1 MSKKIET
8 IYVCSKCEAQFSK
21 WVGRCNECGT
31 WGSVEVQN
39 SKLKIKSLNSEMPIG
54 KVVDFEKIEKKEMI
68 RIKTGIEEFDRV
80 LGGGIV
86 PGSLILLGGEPGIGK
101 STLVLQLVDKIGNQ
115 KLKTCNEF
123 VESIENQ
130 KLKIENC
137 ILYVSGEESAEQIK
151 LRMDRLDI
159 QSKALQFLGE
169 TDIEIICATIEKHKP
184 QIVIIDSIQ
193 TMSFSELPSEAGSIN
208 QVRVCTVKLL
218 EVAKKNNI
226 SIFIVGHVTKE
237 GVVAGPKT
245 LEHLVDTVLYLE
257 GDQFHLFRLLRTAKN
272 RFGSTNE
279 VGVFE
284 MKEKGLIEV
293 QNPSKEFLSQRT
305 KAETGSIVTSTMEG
319 SRAFLIEVQ
328 ALVSKTVFGYPQRRA
343 SGFDLNRLQLLA
355 TVLTRRCKCN
365 LGNQDV
371 YLNIAGGIKIEE
383 PAIDLAVC
391 LAIVSAFKNKPIDS
405 NLVAFGEVGLGGEI
419 RNVGQ
424 IDKRIIE
431 AKKLGFK
438 KIIIPQTN
446 TKFSDQDIQIISVK
460 NLNEAIEAN
469 FKYDKVDFQR

>member
-1 MSKKIET
+1 MPNKKNET
-8 IYVCSKCEAQFSK
+8 IYVCSKCEAQFFK
-21 WVGRCNECGT
+21 WVGRCNECGA
-31 WGSVEVQN
+31 WGTIEAQN
-39 SKLKIKSLNSEMPIG
+39 AKCKIQNNKSQAEIG
-54 KVVDFEKIEKKEMI
+54 NVMDFSKIEGKEII

-101 STLVLQLVDKIGNQ
+101 STLVLQIIEKCQVSSVNCQ
-115 KLKTCNEF
+115 MSN
-123 VESIENQ
+123 VRQMSIVKGQ
-130 KLKIENC
+130 MLIF
-137 ILYVSGEESAEQIK
+137 YVSGEESAEQIK
-151 LRMDRLDI
+151 LRMDRLEI
-159 QSKALQFLGE
+159 KSNSLQFLGE
-169 TDIEIICATIEKHKP
+169 TDIEIICATLEKHKP
-184 QIVIIDSIQ
+184 QIAIIDSIQ
-193 TMSFSELPSEAGSIN
+193 TMHFSELPSEAGSIN

-218 EVAKKNNI
+218 ETAKKNNI

-257 GDQFHLFRLLRTAKN
+257 GDQFHYFRLLRTVKN

-293 QNPSKEFLSQRT
+293 KNPSKEFLSQRT
-305 KAETGSIVTSTMEG
+305 KEEAGSIVTATMEG
-319 SRAFLIEVQ
+319 SRVFLIEVQ
-328 ALVSKTVFGYPQRRA
+328 ALVSKTIFGYPQRRT
-343 SGFDLNRLQLLA
+343 SGFDINRLQLLA
-355 TVLTRRCKCN
+355 TVLTRRCKLG
-365 LGNQDV
+365 LGNQDI
-371 YLNIAGGIKIEE
+371 YLNIAGGIKVEE

-391 LAIVSAFKNKPIDS
+391 LAIISAFKNKPVDS

-424 IDKRIIE
+424 IDKRIME

-438 KIIIPQTN
+438 KIIIPF
-446 TKFSDQDIQIISVK
+446 KQDAQFASQEMQIIQVK
-460 NLNEAIEAN
+460 NLKEAMEATC
-469 FKYDKVDFQR
+469 

>member
-1 MSKKIET
+1 MSLNKTEI
-8 IYVCSKCEAQFSK
+8 IYFCSKCEAQFLK
-21 WVGRCNECGT
+21 WTGRCNECGT
-31 WGSVEVQN
+31 WGSIEIQNAKQKVQRDKSKIQISEV
-39 SKLKIKSLNSEMPIG
+39 I
-54 KVVDFEKIEKKEMI
+54 DFSKIESKEI
-68 RIKTGIEEFDRV
+68 TRIKTGIEEFDRV

-101 STLVLQLVDKIGNQ
+101 STLVLQI
-115 KLKTCNEF
+115 
-123 VESIENQ
+123 VEKCQLSNVNRQ
-130 KLKIENC
+130 MF
-137 ILYVSGEESAEQIK
+137 YVSGEESAEQIK
-151 LRMDRLDI
+151 LRMDRLKI
-159 QSKALQFLGE
+159 ESKTLQFLGE
-169 TDIEIICATIEKHKP
+169 TDIEIICATLEKYKP
-184 QIVIIDSIQ
+184 QITIIDSIQ
-193 TMSFSELPSEAGSIN
+193 TMCFSELPSEAGSIN

-257 GDQFHLFRLLRTAKN
+257 GDQFHYFRILRTAKN

-284 MKEKGLIEV
+284 MKEKGLMEV
-293 QNPSKEFLSQRT
+293 KNPSKEFLSQRT
-305 KAETGSIVTSTMEG
+305 TKETGSIVTATMEG

-328 ALVSKTVFGYPQRRA
+328 ALVSRTIFGYPQRRA

-355 TVLTRRCKCN
+355 TVLTRRCKLT
-365 LGNQDV
+365 LGNQDI
-371 YLNIAGGIKIEE
+371 YLNIAGGIKVEE

-391 LAIVSAFKNKPIDS
+391 LAIVSAFKNKSINS

-431 AKKLGFK
+431 AKKLGFQ

-446 TKFSDQDIQIISVK
+446 IKFTEYETEIIQVK
-460 NLNEAIEAN
+460 NLNEAIEIT
-469 FKYDKVDFQR
+469 FSF

>member
-1 MSKKIET
+1 MSLNKTEI
-8 IYVCSKCEAQFSK
+8 IYFCSKCEAQFLK
-21 WVGRCNECGT
+21 WTGRCNECGT
-31 WGSVEVQN
+31 WGSIEIQNAKQKVQRDKSKIQISEV
-39 SKLKIKSLNSEMPIG
+39 I
-54 KVVDFEKIEKKEMI
+54 DFSKIESKEI
-68 RIKTGIEEFDRV
+68 TRIKTGIEEFDRV

-101 STLVLQLVDKIGNQ
+101 STLVLQI
-115 KLKTCNEF
+115 
-123 VESIENQ
+123 VEKCQLSNVNRQ
-130 KLKIENC
+130 LLNVNC
-137 ILYVSGEESAEQIK
+137 QMFYVSGEESAEQIK
-151 LRMDRLDI
+151 LRMDRLKI
-159 QSKALQFLGE
+159 ESKTLQFLGE
-169 TDIEIICATIEKHKP
+169 TDIEIICATLEKHKP
-184 QIVIIDSIQ
+184 QITIIDSIQ
-193 TMSFSELPSEAGSIN
+193 TMCFSELPSEAGSIN

-257 GDQFHLFRLLRTAKN
+257 GDQFHYFRILRTAKN

-284 MKEKGLIEV
+284 MKEKGLMEV
-293 QNPSKEFLSQRT
+293 KNPSKEFLSQRT
-305 KAETGSIVTSTMEG
+305 TKETGSIVTATMEG

-328 ALVSKTVFGYPQRRA
+328 ALVSRTIFGYPQRRA

-355 TVLTRRCKCN
+355 TVLTRRCKLT
-365 LGNQDV
+365 LGNQDI
-371 YLNIAGGIKIEE
+371 YLNIAGGIKVEE

-391 LAIVSAFKNKPIDS
+391 LAIVSAFKNKSINS

-431 AKKLGFK
+431 AKKLGFQ

-446 TKFSDQDIQIISVK
+446 IKFTEYETEIIQVK
-460 NLNEAIEAN
+460 NLNEAIEIT
-469 FKYDKVDFQR
+469 FSF

>member
-1 MSKKIET
+1 
-8 IYVCSKCEAQFSK
+8 
-21 WVGRCNECGT
+21 
-31 WGSVEVQN
+31 
-39 SKLKIKSLNSEMPIG
+39 
-54 KVVDFEKIEKKEMI
+54 MI

-101 STLVLQLVDKIGNQ
+101 STLVLQIVEKCQ
-115 KLKTCNEF
+115 MSAVKEF
-123 VESIENQ
+123 ALSDSQ
-130 KLKIENC
+130 MGQMF
-137 ILYVSGEESAEQIK
+137 YVSGEESAEQIK
-151 LRMDRLDI
+151 LRMDRLKI
-159 QSKALQFLGE
+159 KSKTLRFLGE
-169 TDIEIICATIEKHKP
+169 TDIEIICATFEKYKP

-193 TMSFSELPSEAGSIN
+193 TMCFSELPSEAGSIN

-257 GDQFHLFRLLRTAKN
+257 GDQFHYFRLLRTAKN

-284 MKEKGLIEV
+284 MKEKGLMEV
-293 QNPSKEFLSQRT
+293 KNPSKEFLSQRT
-305 KAETGSIVTSTMEG
+305 TKETGSIVTATMEG

-328 ALVSKTVFGYPQRRA
+328 ALVSRTIFGYPQRRA

-355 TVLTRRCKCN
+355 TVLTRRCKLN
-365 LGNQDV
+365 LGNQDI
-371 YLNIAGGIKIEE
+371 YLNIAGGIKVEE

-431 AKKLGFK
+431 AKKLGFQ

-446 TKFSDQDIQIISVK
+446 IRSTENETEIIQAK
-460 NLNEAIEAN
+460 NLNEAMEII
-469 FKYDKVDFQR
+469 

>member
-1 MSKKIET
+1 MSNKKNET

-21 WVGRCNECGT
+21 WVGRCNECGA
-31 WGSVEVQN
+31 WGTIEIQNLKFKDKNDKSNIEVGEIIDF
-39 SKLKIKSLNSEMPIG
+39 SKIKG
-54 KVVDFEKIEKKEMI
+54 KEII

-101 STLVLQLVDKIGNQ
+101 STLVLQLFNKIGN
-115 KLKTCNEF
+115 CA
-123 VESIENQ
+123 
-130 KLKIENC
+130 
-137 ILYVSGEESAEQIK
+137 LYISGEESIEQIK
-151 LRMDRLDI
+151 LRMDRLEI
-159 QSKALQFLGE
+159 ESKTLRFLGE
-169 TDIEIICATIEKHKP
+169 TDIEIICATLEKYKP

-193 TMSFSELPSEAGSIN
+193 TMYFSELPSEAGSVN

-218 EVAKKNNI
+218 EIAKKNNI

-257 GDQFHLFRLLRTAKN
+257 GDQFHYFRLLRTAKN

-293 QNPSKEFLSQRT
+293 KNPSKEFLSQRT
-305 KAETGSIVTSTMEG
+305 KQETGSIVTATMEG

-328 ALVSKTVFGYPQRRA
+328 ALVSKTIFGYAQRRA

-355 TVLTRRCKCN
+355 TVLTRRCKLN
-365 LGNQDV
+365 LNNQDI
-371 YLNIAGGIKIEE
+371 YLNIAGGIKVEE

-391 LAIVSAFKNKPIDS
+391 LAIVSSFKNKPIDS

-431 AKKLGFK
+431 AEKLGFK

-446 TKFSDQDIQIISVK
+446 SKFIKNETQIIQIK
-460 NLNEAIEAN
+460 NLNEAIEIL
-469 FKYDKVDFQR
+469 

>member
-1 MSKKIET
+1 MSQQKIEI
-8 IYVCSKCEAQFSK
+8 IYVCSKCEAQFLK
-21 WVGRCNECGT
+21 WTGRCNECGA
-31 WGSVEVQN
+31 WGTIMESQK
-39 SKLKIKSLNSEMPIG
+39 SKISAYGRSPAGRKNQKSEEQKIIG
-54 KVVDFEKIEKKEMI
+54 EIINFNKIEGKEI
-68 RIKTGIEEFDRV
+68 NRIKTGIEEFDRV

-101 STLVLQLVDKIGNQ
+101 STLVLQIVEKCQMSEVGNR
-115 KLKTCNEF
+115 KSD
-123 VESIENQ
+123 VEYQIFY
-130 KLKIENC
+130 I
-137 ILYVSGEESAEQIK
+137 SGEESAEQIK
-151 LRMDRLDI
+151 LRMDRLGI
-159 QSKALQFLGE
+159 QSKTLQFLGE
-169 TDIEIICATIEKHKP
+169 TNIEIICAALEKYKP
-184 QIVIIDSIQ
+184 QITIIDSIQ
-193 TMSFSELPSEAGSIN
+193 TMYFPELPSEAGSIN

-257 GDQFHLFRLLRTAKN
+257 GDQFHYFRLLRTAKN

-284 MKEKGLIEV
+284 MKEKGLVEV
-293 QNPSKEFLSQRT
+293 KNPSKEFLSQRST
-305 KAETGSIVTSTMEG
+305 KETGSIVTATMEG

-328 ALVSKTVFGYPQRRA
+328 ALVSRTIFGYPQRRA

-355 TVLTRRCKCN
+355 TVLSRRCKLN
-365 LGNQDV
+365 LGNQDI
-371 YLNIAGGIKIEE
+371 YLNIAGGIKVEE

-391 LAIVSAFKNKPIDS
+391 LAIISAFKNKPIDS
-405 NLVAFGEVGLGGEI
+405 NLVAFGEVGLAGEI

-431 AKKLGFK
+431 AKKLGFQT
-438 KIIIPQTN
+438 IIIPQN
-446 TKFSDQDIQIISVK
+446 SSKFTENKTQIIQAK
-460 NLNEAIEAN
+460 NLNEAIQIACSW
-469 FKYDKVDFQR
+469 